1 MSTQSS
7 ASTSD
12 PIAERQAAIASLEEQ
27 LAKTPRASRP
37 YEHAAL
43 AYRLGLAYSESPVG
57 APADGLR
64 KALACYEV
72 AAAIFSPEM
81 DPVEHARV
89 LNAAGAAHRAL
100 GDRRRAVKLFEDAVR
115 LFEGHDRDGEH
126 AAALNN
132 LGLTRTELGEPKEA
146 IVAFDL
152 AIDLFDPSSPD
163 GARGRVAALD
173 NRGRA
178 HSALGTEEGLE
189 AALADFEEARNDID
203 PEEAPY
209 HNGLVAHSLGVTFS
223 ALASLRSPGEE
234 ERTRFLQEATRA
246 FGESL
251 EVFTRT
257 AFPFQHALAKYNL
270 GMAWLAMGGI
280 TNLRRALACFED
292 SVGIFDTRIHAD
304 AWRQAYA
311 SLERVEKELEPLAPG
326 LTRAEHF
333 AALAADVPREEREAL
348 VTGRI
353 LRLLSQPYAGQPLGE
368 LSMAIGKLG
377 DEGSQVI
384 EAELD
389 TIMQITIEGQ
399 EVFLQALFDAHSQLH
414 GEEREAADRALDK
427 AIGEALGGPQ
437 RIFVRDFL
445 YARGW
450 DRP

>member
-7 ASTSD
+7 SNTQD
-12 PIAERQAAIASLEEQ
+12 PIADRQAAIASLEEQ
-27 LAKTPRASRP
+27 LGKTPRASKP

-43 AYRLGLAYSESPVG
+43 AYRLGLAYAESPVG
-57 APADGLR
+57 PPEEGLR
-64 KALACYEV
+64 KALACYDV
-72 AAAIFSPEM
+72 AAGIFNADM

-100 GDRRRAVKLFEDAVR
+100 GDRTRAAKLFEQAVA
-115 LFEGHDRDGEH
+115 LFEGRDRDGEH

-132 LGLTRTELGEPKEA
+132 LGLTRTELGQPKEA
-146 IVAFDL
+146 IVAFDM
-152 AIDLFDPSSPD
+152 AVDLFDTSTPD
-163 GARGRVAALD
+163 GLRGRVATLD

-178 HSALGTEEGLE
+178 HSFLGTEEGLE
-189 AALADFEEARNDID
+189 AALADFEEARSDID

-209 HNGLVAHSLGVTFS
+209 HHGLVAHSMGVTFS
-223 ALASLRSPGEE
+223 ALAALRPPGDE
-234 ERTRFLQEATRA
+234 ERIRFLQEATRS
-246 FGESL
+246 FNESL

-257 AFPFQHALAKYNL
+257 AFPFQHALAKHNL
-270 GMAWLAMGGI
+270 GLAWSAMGGL

-292 SVGIFDTRIHAD
+292 AVGILDTRLHND
-304 AWRQAYA
+304 QWRQAYA
-311 SLERVEKELEPLAPG
+311 SLERTEKALEALAPG

-333 AALAADVPREEREAL
+333 AALAADVPREERETL

-353 LRLLSQPYAGQPLGE
+353 LRLLAQPYAGQPLGE
-368 LSMAIGKLG
+368 LSTAIGKLG
-377 DEGSQVI
+377 EEGSQVI
-384 EAELD
+384 EAEFD
-389 TIMQITIEGQ
+389 TIMQISTEGQ
-399 EVFLQALFDAHSQLH
+399 EVFLQALFDAHSQLQ
-414 GEEREAADRALDK
+414 GEQKEAADRALDK